1 MNTTQKI
8 LFAVFLAAATSTSF
22 AAPHTHLNADIE
34 VSNANK
40 VEAEYPANQ
49 TLLEQLNLRQ
59 QNLIERLE
67 AENQIEFN
75 QRVDLE
81 RLHQPDETHSTTK

>member
-8 LFAVFLAAATSTSF
+8 LFAVFLATATSMSF
-22 AAPHTHLNADIE
+22 ATPHSHLSADIE
-34 VSNANK
+34 VSNAIK
-40 VEAEYPANQ
+40 VEAEYQANQ

-67 AENQIEFN
+67 ADNQIEFN

-81 RLHQPDETHSTTK
+81 RLHLQSEAHSTTK